1 MSEND
6 KDNKINFDED
16 FKKLLDEIKDE
27 AVTFFNKKE
36 KTEFIVFTI
45 LAIILMYIAMG
56 HSRVH
61 DGKRLSLKK
70 KARLFLPTKCFL
82 LNFRLF
88 RFRDALFFRG
98 FLRRL

>member
-36 KTEFIVFTI
+36 KTEEDGADEDKKTKPR
-45 LAIILMYIAMG
+45 
-56 HSRVH
+56 SR
-61 DGKRLSLKK
+61 R
-70 KARLFLPTKCFL
+70 
-82 LNFRLF
+82 
-88 RFRDALFFRG
+88 
-98 FLRRL
+98 

>member
-36 KTEFIVFTI
+36 KTEEDGADEDKKTKPR
-45 LAIILMYIAMG
+45 
-56 HSRVH
+56 SR
-61 DGKRLSLKK
+61 RK
-70 KARLFLPTKCFL
+70 KAEPEKKGAIVPADTMLP